1 MKENEKRRDIDQIYN
16 ILLQKEFYN
25 ELFSDLEGN
34 KTSNGGRELIK
45 RCPFCGKENHFYISA
60 EKPVYHCFHCNEK
73 GDWINYLQRIKGMD
87 FKEAYY
93 YLAKQAGV
101 TLQDFDEKKYSEAN
115 RKSELLETAQ
125 EFFIK
130 TLFNEEGKE
139 VLNYLKEVRGY
150 KEEEIK
156 DMELGAYVDRKKL
169 KKYLLEQGY
178 KEEEINKSGLFTA
191 GLGDTH
197 TLAILWRSISG
208 RALGISGRA
217 LNNSVS
223 PKYINSV
230 GLEKVKGFIGF
241 ERIRKGKTKDVIL
254 VEGVLDALRL
264 NADKKT
270 DKPAIA
276 LGGTEIS
283 KYQIQALEDAG
294 VRYLILALDNDTAGK
309 DGTEKLI
316 KLLMNSNIYP
326 SVIEFPEGIKDFDEF
341 LTKKT
346 HDVEFKE
353 KLKTEAWATWLPK
366 RIFSKY
372 SVANPVGFRKALDEC
387 IEILSQVKKPTDRN
401 YFIEALSKVSDLT
414 KKDIEEEL
422 KEYNNKEKLEEET
435 KAKLKILRN
444 DINQAIN
451 IGDLDTIELTLEK
464 AQKTLQERK
473 GLVIPEPHFLND
485 YLEVM
490 KETPEGLLTGF
501 KDLDEKIR
509 IPQGAITIIAGRPR
523 HGKSTIML
531 NMMMRMIEL
540 YPNKAFYFFSY
551 ELPWDK
557 IITMLI
563 MSIAKKK
570 ISEFGEPNFDAY
582 EGYIKNFEENKGTF
596 EEIDKALNY
605 YDKLARSGRL
615 FIFDK
620 AWNDRD
626 LKKFIIQY
634 GTKEDTGA
642 IFVDYLQKI
651 PLENSGSQR
660 YIEIKQAS
668 EALREAAVT
677 NNIPII
683 AGAQLRREQNSKGKA
698 NKPRLENLRESGDI
712 EQDAS
717 LVLGIYNKKA
727 EELDSQEGAGQNG
740 DNSIEIIILKNR
752 FGVMTGSIDLKFDGS
767 IFSVDDKENI
777 F

>member
-1 MKENEKRRDIDQIYN
+1 MKGIEKRRDIDQIYN

-45 RCPFCGKENHFYISA
+45 RCPFCGKENHFYIST
-60 EKPVYHCFHCNEK
+60 EKPVYRCFRCNES

-87 FKEAYY
+87 FKEALY

-101 TLQDFDEKKYSEAN
+101 TLQGFDEKKYSEAN
-115 RKSELLETAQ
+115 RKSELLETAK

-150 KEEEIK
+150 DKKEIK

-208 RALGISGRA
+208 RALGISGRTI
-217 LNNSVS
+217 NSDIK
-223 PKYINSV
+223 PKYVNSA

-241 ERIRKGKTKDVIL
+241 ERIRKGKTENAIL

-294 VRYLILALDNDTAGK
+294 IRYLILALDNDEAGK
-309 DGTEKLI
+309 SNTEKLI
-316 KLLMNSNIYP
+316 KRLMNSNIYV

-341 LTKKT
+341 LTKNIS
-346 HDVEFKE
+346 VKE
-353 KLKTEAWATWLPK
+353 LKTEAWATWLPK

-372 SVANPVGFRKALDEC
+372 SVTNPIGFRKALDEC
-387 IEILSQVKKPTDRN
+387 IEILSQIKKPIDWN
-401 YFIEALSKVSDLT
+401 YFIEALSKASDLT
-414 KKDIEEEL
+414 KKDIEDELEQFTGRQAEEQ
-422 KEYNNKEKLEEET
+422 T
-435 KAKLKILRN
+435 KAKLKPLIDN
-444 DINQAIN
+444 INQAIN
-451 IGDLDTIELTLEK
+451 TGDLDAIESTLEK
-464 AQKTLQERK
+464 TQDILQERK

-485 YLEVM
+485 YLKVM

-501 KDLDEKIR
+501 KDLDKKIR

-523 HGKSTIML
+523 HGKSTLML
-531 NMMMRMIEL
+531 NMMVRMIEQ

-557 IITMLI
+557 IITMFI
-563 MSIAKKK
+563 MSVAKEK
-570 ISEFGEPNFDAY
+570 INGFGELNFDAY
-582 EGYIKNFEENKGTF
+582 EGYIKNFEKNKGNF
-596 EEIDKALNY
+596 PKIDKALKY
-605 YDKLARSGRL
+605 YDELTRSGRL
-615 FIFDK
+615 YIFDK
-620 AWNDRD
+620 AWNDKE

-634 GTKEDTGA
+634 ANKEDTGA

-651 PLENSGSQR
+651 PLENAGTQR

-683 AGAQLRREQNSKGKA
+683 AGAQLKREQNSKGKA

-727 EELDSQEGAGQNG
+727 EDIDSQKETEAVE
-740 DNSIEIIILKNR
+740 DNSIEVIILKNR
-752 FGVMTGSIDLKFDGS
+752 FGVMTGTFNLKFDGS
-767 IFSVDDKENI
+767 IFSVDDQENI